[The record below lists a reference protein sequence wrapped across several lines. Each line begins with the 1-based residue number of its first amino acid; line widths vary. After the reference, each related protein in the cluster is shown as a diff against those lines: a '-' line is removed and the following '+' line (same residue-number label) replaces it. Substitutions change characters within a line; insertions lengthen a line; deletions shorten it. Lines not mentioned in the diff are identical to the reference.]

1 MGYNECTLAHLA
13 KPPDGFH
20 PASSDHRRGL
30 GRGEM
35 EDELVSRATI
45 VCSGFDNQG
54 SDPASPLRPQD
65 SSRRLAEVVAAL
77 GSNFSVIF
85 PSLMTGIEQSIVS
98 ERRKTFGELID
109 RVLLC
114 GSGHVKFIELE
125 LRGPR
130 RGKH

>member
-1 MGYNECTLAHLA
+1 MGGEL
-13 KPPDGFH
+13 GF
-20 PASSDHRRGL
+20 AGT
-30 GRGEM
+30 
-35 EDELVSRATI
+35 V

-54 SDPASPLRPQD
+54 SDPASPFRPQD

-77 GSNFSVIF
+77 GSNLSVIF
-85 PSLMTGIEQSIVS
+85 PSLMTGIDQSIVS
-98 ERRKTFGELID
+98 ERQETFGELID

-114 GSGHVKFIELE
+114 GSEHVKFIELE